1 MEIIIKQNGKTV
13 SLDSFE
19 KQYNLFRR
27 EFLPGYATGRL
38 LDTIGLVESTWG
50 ELDDHPK
57 EEYLSI
63 LKRLSIKNPQ
73 SIPARD
79 AVYCLMTVIA
89 LSASDTAD
97 RQESIW
103 FIKPVADF
111 LFSLDNTTFCIKF

>member
-27 EFLPGYATGRL
+27 EFLPGYAIGRL
-38 LDTIGLVESTWG
+38 LDTIGLVEATWG

-57 EEYLSI
+57 EEYLAI

-79 AVYCLMTVIA
+79 AVYCLMAVIA

-97 RQESIW
+97 RQESIR

-111 LFSLDNTTFCIKF
+111 LLSLDNTTFCIKF